1 MLKLLVT
8 TKTVHKSAA
17 VRSGRILQEI
27 RPSFESG
34 KALIVSRYPEPDP
47 ARNDENA
54 EAEVNT
60 IIESL
65 IRKIRNIRAEFR
77 INPNSPLEVAVVGDR
92 VVPLFSAEAAVI
104 RRLAGVSRLKS
115 GRKDATPS
123 ADEVSIALTS
133 GAVVMHLGSLVDLDR
148 EKTRLSEE
156 ISNIDRNIKR
166 LNALVQDEKFLER
179 APEEVVARERERLK
193 TQQARRSL
201 MDEILSRLS

>member
-17 VRSGRILQEI
+17 VPSGRILQEI

-34 KALIVSRYPEPDP
+34 KALIVARYPGPDP
-47 ARNDENA
+47 ARRDETA
-54 EAEVNT
+54 EAEVNA
-60 IIESL
+60 IIEQ

-92 VVPLFSAEAAVI
+92 VAPLFSAEAAVI

-115 GRKDATPS
+115 GRKDTTPS

-148 EKTRLSEE
+148 EKTAS
-156 ISNIDRNIKR
+156 
-166 LNALVQDEKFLER
+166 
-179 APEEVVARERERLK
+179 
-193 TQQARRSL
+193 RR
-201 MDEILSRLS
+201 RFQT

>member
-8 TKTVHKSAA
+8 TKTVHKLAA

-34 KALIVSRYPEPDP
+34 KALIVARYPGPDP
-47 ARNDENA
+47 ARRDETA
-54 EAEVNT
+54 EAEVNA
-60 IIESL
+60 IIEQ
-65 IRKIRNIRAEFR
+65 IRKIRNVRAESR
-77 INPNSPLEVAVVGDR
+77 INLNRPLGVAVVGHR
-92 VVPLFSAEAAVI
+92 VVPLSSAQAAVI
-104 RRLAGVSRLKS
+104 QRLAKVGQLKAD
-115 GRKDATPS
+115 RNDAVPT
-123 ADEVSIALTS
+123 ADEVAVALTS
-133 GAVVMHLGSLVDLDR
+133 GAVAVRLGNLVDLDR
-148 EKTRLSEE
+148 EKNRLSEE

-166 LNALVQDEKFLER
+166 LNALVKDEKFLER

>member
-17 VRSGRILQEI
+17 VPSGRILQEI

-34 KALIVSRYPEPDP
+34 KALIVARYPGPDP
-47 ARNDENA
+47 ARRDETA
-54 EAEVNT
+54 EAEVNA
-60 IIESL
+60 IIEQ

-92 VVPLFSAEAAVI
+92 VAPLFSAEAAVI

-115 GRKDATPS
+115 GRKDSTPS
-123 ADEVSIALTS
+123 TDEVSIALTS

-193 TQQARRSL
+193 TLQERRSL
-201 MDEILSRLS
+201 VDEILSRLT